1 MFPTAPTSWDVV
13 FKAMNLPD
21 GKPNEG
27 RVQAYDG
34 PIYIADAAL
43 YLMAHNPELKI
54 TDPYELTED
63 QYKAALDLLRGQ
75 RKLVSK
81 YWHDASVQVDDF
93 QNEGFVASGSWPFQV
108 NTLVAAKQP
117 IASTVPTEGATGW
130 ADTTMMEADAAHPNC
145 AYMWLEHSLDPK
157 VQGDVAAWIGSLPAV
172 PAACKASDLLGA
184 DGCKTNGFD
193 NFDKIKFWKTP
204 VAKCE
209 AGTCV
214 PYYRWVSDYVA
225 VIGGR

>member
-1 MFPTAPTSWDVV
+1 M
-13 FKAMNLPD
+13 
-21 GKPNEG
+21 
-27 RVQAYDG
+27 
-34 PIYIADAAL
+34 
-43 YLMAHNPELKI
+43 
-54 TDPYELTED
+54 
-63 QYKAALDLLRGQ
+63 
-75 RKLVSK
+75 
-81 YWHDASVQVDDF
+81 QVDDF

-157 VQGDVAAWIGSLPAV
+157 VQGDVAAWFGSLPAV

>member
-1 MFPTAPTSWDVV
+1 M
-13 FKAMNLPD
+13 
-21 GKPNEG
+21 
-27 RVQAYDG
+27 
-34 PIYIADAAL
+34 
-43 YLMAHNPELKI
+43 
-54 TDPYELTED
+54 
-63 QYKAALDLLRGQ
+63 
-75 RKLVSK
+75 
-81 YWHDASVQVDDF
+81 
-93 QNEGFVASGSWPFQV
+93 
-108 NTLVAAKQP
+108 
-117 IASTVPTEGATGW
+117 
-130 ADTTMMEADAAHPNC
+130 
-145 AYMWLEHSLDPK
+145 
-157 VQGDVAAWIGSLPAV
+157 QGDVAAWFGSLPAV